1 MTSPQHHRIGGP
13 TIQGRIL
20 TSPNHPYG
28 QQNMVQNQQM
38 LVNQQQSRFV
48 RPMMQGAD
56 RNRIMMQQA
65 DWNNYSRRPPSA
77 GGITVQQQHQQQQQ
91 AAYLQQVIMR

>member
-13 TIQGRIL
+13 AIQGRIL

-38 LVNQQQSRFV
+38 MVNQQQSRFV

-56 RNRIMMQQA
+56 RNRIMMQQ
-65 DWNNYSRRPPSA
+65 
-77 GGITVQQQHQQQQQ
+77 QQMQQQQQ
-91 AAYLQQVIMR
+91 RLGHQIVSKKKLTF